1 MSRCLLFF
9 ALIAAWQPVYSQ
21 ENALDILNGKFLYEE
36 YAGCASCH
44 GMDGNGQVEDLG
56 FEDPLPDF
64 TDCSFTTREP
74 RKDWRDVIK
83 QGGPARGLSESMPA
97 YGEAI
102 SDQQVEALIDY
113 IKTFCSEPG
122 WPPGDLNFRRPLVT
136 GKAFPENEAVLNTSY
151 ANDENETSVTK
162 FVYER
167 RLGKRTQWE
176 VAVPFI
182 AELNASETGFGDVE
196 LSLKHVLW
204 DHLPSASIL
213 SGGLEVVTPTGE
225 TGIGIG
231 SGTWKVAPFFAAAKG
246 FGSFFIQTNLKYEA
260 ALEGDERELL
270 LNLAFTQA
278 LTKEKK
284 GAFPMLEVNA
294 IQAWP
299 SEKATIMLTPQ
310 IYFAFV
316 KRGHVALSVGSQIPV
331 TNERPFDYRI
341 MTFLL
346 WEYVDGGLW
355 W

>member
-1 MSRCLLFF
+1 MSRWLLFF
-9 ALIAAWQPVYSQ
+9 ALTAAWQLVYSQ
-21 ENALDILNGKFLYEE
+21 QNAPDTLDGRFLYEE

-44 GMDGNGQVEDLG
+44 GMDGKGQVKDLG
-56 FEDPLPDF
+56 FDDPLPDF
-64 TDCSFTTREP
+64 TDCGFNSREP
-74 RKDWRDVIK
+74 RKDWRDVIN

-102 SDQQVEALIDY
+102 SHQQVEAMIDY
-113 IKTFCSEPG
+113 IKTFCHEQG
-122 WPPGDLNFRRPLVT
+122 WPSGDLNFRRPQVT
-136 GKAFPENEAVLNTSY
+136 GKAFPENEAVLNASY
-151 ANDENETSVTK
+151 ANDENETGAMK

-176 VAVPFI
+176 IAVPFI
-182 AELNASETGFGDVE
+182 AELNASPAGFGDVE
-196 LSLKHVLW
+196 LSLKQVLW

-213 SGGLEVVTPTGE
+213 SGGLEVVTPTGK
-225 TGIGIG
+225 TDLGIG
-231 SGTWKVAPFFAAAKG
+231 SGSWKLAPFLAAAKG
-246 FGSFFIQTNLKYEA
+246 FGSFFVQSNLKYEE
-260 ALEGDERELL
+260 ALEGDEREFLF
-270 LNLAFTQA
+270 NVAFTQA

-284 GAFPMLEVNA
+284 GAFPMLEING
-294 IQAWP
+294 IRAWP
-299 SEKATIMLTPQ
+299 ADKTTIMLTPQ

-316 KRGHVALSVGSQIPV
+316 KRGHVAFSVGSQIPV